1 VKKISS
7 RNIFYSLPAFSFA
20 IPTFPVMIMLPAFF
34 AEVHNFDIAIIG
46 TYIFL
51 AKIIDIASDPI
62 VGWINDKKILN
73 RKVLIILGS
82 VLCSIGLY
90 KLFIQ
95 KQIDYDAY
103 LLVWISVLYL
113 GWTLFQIPYL
123 SIGYDLEKDYFLRTK
138 LSANRELFIL
148 FGLFFSLGFPM
159 FFNFSNAELLS
170 LIVYIAIF
178 SGFIG
183 VLVMLNKI
191 PDNRKTNKDV
201 ELKSVFKNLK
211 NNNLLVRLMFAWFIN
226 SLANVFPMILFSF
239 YVSYVLGG
247 NDSDRQVV
255 LFYYFLFAI
264 LGVPFWTYLSKRFGK
279 KRTWV
284 TSLILSAFFFI
295 FVLFLSKGDIHFFII
310 ISCITGFC
318 LGADLIIPPS
328 IQADL
333 SDVHLNKF
341 KEDISG
347 ILFSLITFFNK
358 LSFAVAS
365 LFVFSIL
372 SYLNFEAN
380 EEINPE
386 TKIFII
392 CSYALTPI
400 VLKCLSSF
408 ILMSFRI
415 TETDLKKIQ
424 KKIYG

>member
-1 VKKISS
+1 
-7 RNIFYSLPAFSFA
+7 
-20 IPTFPVMIMLPAFF
+20 MLPAFF

-73 RKVLIILGS
+73 RKLLIILGS

-358 LSFAVAS
+358 LSFAIAS
-365 LFVFSIL
+365 LFTFSIL

>member
-1 VKKISS
+1 
-7 RNIFYSLPAFSFA
+7 
-20 IPTFPVMIMLPAFF
+20 MLPAFF

-51 AKIIDIASDPI
+51 AKLIDIASDPI

-178 SGFIG
+178 SGLVG
-183 VLVMLNKI
+183 VIVMLNKI

-264 LGVPFWTYLSKRFGK
+264 LGVPFWTYVSKRFGK

-400 VLKCLSSF
+400 LLKCLSSF

-415 TETDLKKIQ
+415 TEMDLKKIQ

>member
-1 VKKISS
+1 
-7 RNIFYSLPAFSFA
+7 
-20 IPTFPVMIMLPAFF
+20 MIMLPAFF

-183 VLVMLNKI
+183 VSVMLNKI

-264 LGVPFWTYLSKRFGK
+264 LGVPFWTYVSKRFGK

-358 LSFAVAS
+358 LSFAIAS

-400 VLKCLSSF
+400 LLKCLSSF

-415 TETDLKKIQ
+415 TEMDLKKIQ

>member
-1 VKKISS
+1 
-7 RNIFYSLPAFSFA
+7 
-20 IPTFPVMIMLPAFF
+20 MLPAFF

-73 RKVLIILGS
+73 RKLLIILGS

-178 SGFIG
+178 SGFVG
-183 VLVMLNKI
+183 VIVMLNKI

-264 LGVPFWTYLSKRFGK
+264 LGVPFWTYVSKRFGK

-284 TSLILSAFFFI
+284 SSLILSAFFFI

-358 LSFAVAS
+358 LSFAIAS

-400 VLKCLSSF
+400 LLKCLSSF

-415 TETDLKKIQ
+415 TEMDLKKIQ

>member
-1 VKKISS
+1 
-7 RNIFYSLPAFSFA
+7 
-20 IPTFPVMIMLPAFF
+20 MLPAFF

-73 RKVLIILGS
+73 RKLLIILGS

-183 VLVMLNKI
+183 VIVMLNKI

-264 LGVPFWTYLSKRFGK
+264 LGVPFWTYVSKRFGK

-358 LSFAVAS
+358 LSFAIAS

-400 VLKCLSSF
+400 LLKCLSSF

-415 TETDLKKIQ
+415 TEMDLKKIQ

>member
-1 VKKISS
+1 
-7 RNIFYSLPAFSFA
+7 
-20 IPTFPVMIMLPAFF
+20 MLPAFF

-62 VGWINDKKILN
+62 VGWINDKKIFN

-178 SGFIG
+178 SGFVG
-183 VLVMLNKI
+183 VIVMLNKI

-264 LGVPFWTYLSKRFGK
+264 LGVPFWTYVSKRFGK

-284 TSLILSAFFFI
+284 SSLILSAFFFI

-358 LSFAVAS
+358 LSFAIAS

-400 VLKCLSSF
+400 LLKCLSSF

-415 TETDLKKIQ
+415 TEMDLKKIQ

>member
-1 VKKISS
+1 
-7 RNIFYSLPAFSFA
+7 
-20 IPTFPVMIMLPAFF
+20 MLPAFF

-73 RKVLIILGS
+73 RKLLIILGS

-178 SGFIG
+178 SGLVG
-183 VLVMLNKI
+183 VIVMLNKI

-264 LGVPFWTYLSKRFGK
+264 LGVPFWTYVSKRFGK

-358 LSFAVAS
+358 LSFAIAS

-400 VLKCLSSF
+400 LLKCLSSF

-415 TETDLKKIQ
+415 TEMDLKKIQ

>member
-1 VKKISS
+1 
-7 RNIFYSLPAFSFA
+7 
-20 IPTFPVMIMLPAFF
+20 MLPAFF

-178 SGFIG
+178 SGFVG
-183 VLVMLNKI
+183 VIVMLNKI

-358 LSFAVAS
+358 LSFAIAS

-372 SYLNFEAN
+372 SYFNFEAN

-400 VLKCLSSF
+400 LLKCLSSF

-415 TETDLKKIQ
+415 TEMDLKKIQ

>member
-1 VKKISS
+1 
-7 RNIFYSLPAFSFA
+7 
-20 IPTFPVMIMLPAFF
+20 MLPAFF

-73 RKVLIILGS
+73 RKLLIILGS

-264 LGVPFWTYLSKRFGK
+264 LGVPFWTYVSKRFGK

-295 FVLFLSKGDIHFFII
+295 FVLFLSKGDINFFII

-400 VLKCLSSF
+400 LLKCLSSF

-415 TETDLKKIQ
+415 TEMDLKKIQ

>member
-1 VKKISS
+1 
-7 RNIFYSLPAFSFA
+7 
-20 IPTFPVMIMLPAFF
+20 MIMLPAFF

-178 SGFIG
+178 SGFVG
-183 VLVMLNKI
+183 VIVMLNKI

-264 LGVPFWTYLSKRFGK
+264 LGVPFWTYVSKRFGK

-358 LSFAVAS
+358 LSFAIAS

-400 VLKCLSSF
+400 LLKCLSSF

-415 TETDLKKIQ
+415 TEMDLKKIQ

>member
-1 VKKISS
+1 
-7 RNIFYSLPAFSFA
+7 
-20 IPTFPVMIMLPAFF
+20 MLPAFF

-73 RKVLIILGS
+73 RKLLIILGS

-178 SGFIG
+178 SGFVG
-183 VLVMLNKI
+183 VIVMLNKI

-358 LSFAVAS
+358 LSFALAS

>member
-1 VKKISS
+1 
-7 RNIFYSLPAFSFA
+7 
-20 IPTFPVMIMLPAFF
+20 MIMLPAFF

-264 LGVPFWTYLSKRFGK
+264 LGVPFWTYVSKRFGK

-400 VLKCLSSF
+400 LLKCLSSF

-415 TETDLKKIQ
+415 TEMDLKKIQ

>member
-1 VKKISS
+1 
-7 RNIFYSLPAFSFA
+7 
-20 IPTFPVMIMLPAFF
+20 MIMLPAFF

-73 RKVLIILGS
+73 RKLLIILGS

-178 SGFIG
+178 SGFVG
-183 VLVMLNKI
+183 VIVMLNKI

-264 LGVPFWTYLSKRFGK
+264 LGVPFWTYVSKRFGK

-295 FVLFLSKGDIHFFII
+295 FVLFLSKGDIHFFIV

-358 LSFAVAS
+358 LSFAIAS

-372 SYLNFEAN
+372 SYFNFEAN

-400 VLKCLSSF
+400 LLKCLSSF

-415 TETDLKKIQ
+415 TEMDLKKIQ

>member
-1 VKKISS
+1 
-7 RNIFYSLPAFSFA
+7 
-20 IPTFPVMIMLPAFF
+20 MLPAFF

-73 RKVLIILGS
+73 RKLLIILGS

-178 SGFIG
+178 SGFVG
-183 VLVMLNKI
+183 VIVMLNKI

-264 LGVPFWTYLSKRFGK
+264 LGVPFWTYVSKRFGK

-358 LSFAVAS
+358 LSFAIAS
-365 LFVFSIL
+365 LFTFSIL

-400 VLKCLSSF
+400 LLKCLSSF

-415 TETDLKKIQ
+415 TEMDLKKIQ

>member
-1 VKKISS
+1 
-7 RNIFYSLPAFSFA
+7 
-20 IPTFPVMIMLPAFF
+20 MLPAFF

-73 RKVLIILGS
+73 RKLLIILGS

-264 LGVPFWTYLSKRFGK
+264 LGVPFWTYVSKRFGK

-295 FVLFLSKGDIHFFII
+295 FVLFLSKGDIQFFII

-358 LSFAVAS
+358 LSFAIAS

-392 CSYALTPI
+392 FSYALTPI
-400 VLKCLSSF
+400 LLKCLSSF

-415 TETDLKKIQ
+415 TEMDLKKIQ

>member
-1 VKKISS
+1 
-7 RNIFYSLPAFSFA
+7 
-20 IPTFPVMIMLPAFF
+20 MIMLPAFF

-62 VGWINDKKILN
+62 VGWINDRKILN

-264 LGVPFWTYLSKRFGK
+264 LGVPFWTYVSKRFGK

-400 VLKCLSSF
+400 LLKCLSSF

-415 TETDLKKIQ
+415 TEMDLKKIQ

>member
-1 VKKISS
+1 
-7 RNIFYSLPAFSFA
+7 
-20 IPTFPVMIMLPAFF
+20 MLPAFF

-178 SGFIG
+178 SGFVG
-183 VLVMLNKI
+183 VIVMLNKI

-264 LGVPFWTYLSKRFGK
+264 LGVPFWTYVSKRFGK

-295 FVLFLSKGDIHFFII
+295 FVLFLSKGDINFFII

-358 LSFAVAS
+358 LSFAIAS

>member
-1 VKKISS
+1 
-7 RNIFYSLPAFSFA
+7 
-20 IPTFPVMIMLPAFF
+20 MLPAFF

-62 VGWINDKKILN
+62 VGWINDRKILN

-178 SGFIG
+178 SGFVG
-183 VLVMLNKI
+183 VIVMLNKI

-264 LGVPFWTYLSKRFGK
+264 LGVPFWTYVSKRFGK

-400 VLKCLSSF
+400 FLKCLSSF

>member
-1 VKKISS
+1 
-7 RNIFYSLPAFSFA
+7 
-20 IPTFPVMIMLPAFF
+20 MLPAFF

-62 VGWINDKKILN
+62 VGWINDKKIFN

>member
-1 VKKISS
+1 
-7 RNIFYSLPAFSFA
+7 
-20 IPTFPVMIMLPAFF
+20 MLPAFF

-62 VGWINDKKILN
+62 VGWINDRKILN

-178 SGFIG
+178 SGFVG
-183 VLVMLNKI
+183 VIVMLNKI

-264 LGVPFWTYLSKRFGK
+264 LGVPFWTYVSKRFGK

-358 LSFAVAS
+358 LSFAIAS

-400 VLKCLSSF
+400 LLKCLSSF

>member
-1 VKKISS
+1 
-7 RNIFYSLPAFSFA
+7 
-20 IPTFPVMIMLPAFF
+20 MLPAFF

-178 SGFIG
+178 SGFVG
-183 VLVMLNKI
+183 VIVMLNKI

-264 LGVPFWTYLSKRFGK
+264 LGVPFWTYVSKRFGK

-415 TETDLKKIQ
+415 TEMDLKKIQ

>member
-1 VKKISS
+1 
-7 RNIFYSLPAFSFA
+7 
-20 IPTFPVMIMLPAFF
+20 MIMLPAFF

-264 LGVPFWTYLSKRFGK
+264 LGVPFWTYVSKRFGK

-358 LSFAVAS
+358 LSFAIAS

-400 VLKCLSSF
+400 LLKCLSSF

-415 TETDLKKIQ
+415 TEMDLKKIQ

>member
-1 VKKISS
+1 
-7 RNIFYSLPAFSFA
+7 
-20 IPTFPVMIMLPAFF
+20 MLPAFF

-62 VGWINDKKILN
+62 VGWINDRKILN

-400 VLKCLSSF
+400 LLKCLSSF

-415 TETDLKKIQ
+415 TEMDLKKIQ

>member
-1 VKKISS
+1 
-7 RNIFYSLPAFSFA
+7 
-20 IPTFPVMIMLPAFF
+20 MLPAYF

-51 AKIIDIASDPI
+51 AKLIDIASDPI

-73 RKVLIILGS
+73 RKFLIILGS
-82 VLCSIGLY
+82 ILCSIGLY

-178 SGFIG
+178 SGLIG
-183 VLVMLNKI
+183 VSVMLNKI
-191 PDNRKTNKDV
+191 PDNRTTNKKDV

-211 NNNLLVRLMFAWFIN
+211 NNNLLVRLMFAWFVN

-239 YVSYVLGG
+239 YISYVLGG
-247 NDSDRQVV
+247 NDNDRQVV

-264 LGVPFWTYLSKRFGK
+264 LGVPFWTYVSKRFGK
-279 KRTWV
+279 KKTWV
-284 TSLILSAFFFI
+284 SSLILSAFFFI
-295 FVLFLSKGDIHFFII
+295 FVLLLSKGDMQLFII

-333 SDVHLNKF
+333 SDVHLSKF

-347 ILFSLITFFNK
+347 ILFSLITFLNK
-358 LSFAVAS
+358 LSFAIAS

-380 EEINPE
+380 KEINPE

-400 VLKCLSSF
+400 LLKCFSSF

>member
-1 VKKISS
+1 
-7 RNIFYSLPAFSFA
+7 
-20 IPTFPVMIMLPAFF
+20 MLPAFF

-73 RKVLIILGS
+73 RKLLIILGS

-358 LSFAVAS
+358 LSFALAS

-400 VLKCLSSF
+400 LLKCLSSF

-415 TETDLKKIQ
+415 TEMDLKKIQ

>member
-1 VKKISS
+1 
-7 RNIFYSLPAFSFA
+7 
-20 IPTFPVMIMLPAFF
+20 MLPAFF

-380 EEINPE
+380 KEINPE

-392 CSYALTPI
+392 FSYALTPI
-400 VLKCLSSF
+400 LLKCLSSF

-415 TETDLKKIQ
+415 TEMDLKKIQ

>member
-1 VKKISS
+1 MKKISS

-73 RKVLIILGS
+73 RKLLIILGS

-178 SGFIG
+178 SGFVG
-183 VLVMLNKI
+183 VIVMLNKI

-264 LGVPFWTYLSKRFGK
+264 LGVPFWTYVSKRFGK

-400 VLKCLSSF
+400 LLKCLSSF

-415 TETDLKKIQ
+415 TEMDLKKIQ

>member
-1 VKKISS
+1 
-7 RNIFYSLPAFSFA
+7 
-20 IPTFPVMIMLPAFF
+20 MLPAFF

-62 VGWINDKKILN
+62 VGWINDRKILN

-178 SGFIG
+178 SGFVG
-183 VLVMLNKI
+183 VIVMLNKI

-264 LGVPFWTYLSKRFGK
+264 LGVPFWTYVSKRFGK

-400 VLKCLSSF
+400 LLKCLSSF

-415 TETDLKKIQ
+415 TEMDLKKIQ

>member
-1 VKKISS
+1 
-7 RNIFYSLPAFSFA
+7 
-20 IPTFPVMIMLPAFF
+20 MLPAFF

-46 TYIFL
+46 IYIFL

-170 LIVYIAIF
+170 LIVYVAIF

-400 VLKCLSSF
+400 LLKCLSSF

-415 TETDLKKIQ
+415 TEMDLKKIQ

>member
-1 VKKISS
+1 
-7 RNIFYSLPAFSFA
+7 
-20 IPTFPVMIMLPAFF
+20 MIMLPAFF

-62 VGWINDKKILN
+62 VGWINDKKIFN

-264 LGVPFWTYLSKRFGK
+264 LGVPFWTYVSKRFGK

-358 LSFAVAS
+358 LSFAIAS

-400 VLKCLSSF
+400 LLKCLSSF

-415 TETDLKKIQ
+415 TEMDLKKIQ